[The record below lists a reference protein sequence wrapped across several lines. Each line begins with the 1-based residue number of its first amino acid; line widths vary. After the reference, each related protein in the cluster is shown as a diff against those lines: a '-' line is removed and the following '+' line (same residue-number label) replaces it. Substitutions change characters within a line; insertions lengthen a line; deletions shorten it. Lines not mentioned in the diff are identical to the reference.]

1 MWKKVQRAKQMIKRK
16 NEYSLKDVIEEL
28 INSYH
33 LSGKLKE
40 TRIINSWE
48 KVVGGIFAKHTTN
61 LSIKNGILYVKL
73 DSSVL
78 RSELAMARSKLV
90 DMLNKEVGEK
100 VIEDIIFR

>member
-1 MWKKVQRAKQMIKRK
+1 M
-16 NEYSLKDVIEEL
+16 
-28 INSYH
+28 
-33 LSGKLKE
+33 E
-40 TRIINSWE
+40 TRVIDSWE
-48 KVVGGIFAKHTTN
+48 KVVGGIFAKHTTH

-90 DMLNKEVGEK
+90 EMLNKEVGEK